1 VDWLTNYHS
10 FANAVVTTFAI
21 VAGVY
26 AASRYLNRKLE
37 RKILSEVKD
46 ATREIQPNTNGGKSL
61 SDLHKKVDDLGEEVR
76 VMRAAVVQLE
86 DEVDQ
91 LEEELK

>member
-1 VDWLTNYHS
+1 MDWLSNYHS

-37 RKILSEVKD
+37 TKILSEVKD

-61 SDLHKKVDDLGEEVR
+61 ADLHKKVDDLGEEVR